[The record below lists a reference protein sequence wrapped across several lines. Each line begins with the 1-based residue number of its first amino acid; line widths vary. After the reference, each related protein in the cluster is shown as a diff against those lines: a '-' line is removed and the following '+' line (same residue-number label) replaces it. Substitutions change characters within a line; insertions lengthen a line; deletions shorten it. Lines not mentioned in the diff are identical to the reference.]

1 MKLAK
6 ALKEKNRLGGE
17 VKRLKDLIQ
26 RENSKNI
33 KSTSKVDCDKL
44 WKDLESTTDQLI
56 KIKTAIFK
64 ANAGIYGK
72 ITTIGELKSKV
83 EWIKSLNTKDGVEDV
98 PNYRGESTKTEQY
111 VAFVKQSDVDE
122 MIVNIQE
129 SITSL
134 QDDLD
139 AYNATTEIEL

>member
-26 RENSKNI
+26 RENSKNV
-33 KSTSKVDCDKL
+33 KSTSKVDCAKL
-44 WKDLESTTDQLI
+44 WADLEETVRKLI
-56 KIKTAIFK
+56 NIKTAIFK
-64 ANAGIYGK
+64 ANAGIYNK
-72 ITTIGELKSKV
+72 ITTIGEYKSKV

-111 VAFVKQSDVDE
+111 VAFVKQEEVDQ

-129 SITSL
+129 SIAML